1 MNFIKSFSKISIIAI
16 LTISLNA
23 CNKIDWDSKPIVSGK
38 ERARQNV
45 KEGRGISIGG
55 AFGGN
60 RETNFLFAS
69 SNPLWRASL
78 DTIDFMSISNVD
90 YAGGLIIT
98 DWYSEGNPQ
107 EAVKIIITF
116 LTNEVR
122 SDALKIDVRK
132 RDCKQ
137 NNQCIIKKVESD
149 LDNQI
154 KDKILKKAAIYKK
167 DLDKELKKR
176 RPKKVYPDP
185 ANTN

>member
-1 MNFIKSFSKISIIAI
+1 MNFIKFFSKISIIS
-16 LTISLNA
+16 LLVISLNS
-23 CNKIDWDSKPIVSGK
+23 CGKIDWDSKPVVSGK
-38 ERARQNV
+38 ERARKNV
-45 KEGRGISIGG
+45 QEGRGISVGG
-55 AFGGN
+55 AFGRN
-60 RETNFLFAS
+60 KETNFLFAS

-98 DWYSEGNPQ
+98 DWYSESNPQ
-107 EAVKIIITF
+107 EAVKITIIF

-122 SDALKIDVRK
+122 ADALKIDIRK
-132 RDCKQ
+132 RDCNQ

-167 DLDKELKKR
+167 DLDKKLKKR

-185 ANTN
+185 ASQ

>member
-1 MNFIKSFSKISIIAI
+1 MNLIKSFSKISLIS
-16 LTISLNA
+16 LLVISLNS
-23 CNKIDWDSKPIVSGK
+23 CSKIDWDSKPIVSGK
-38 ERARQNV
+38 ERARKNV
-45 KEGRGISIGG
+45 QEGRGISVGG
-55 AFGGN
+55 AFGRN
-60 RETNFLFAS
+60 KETNFLFAS

-90 YAGGLIIT
+90 YAGGLIIS
-98 DWYSEGNPQ
+98 DWYSESDPK
-107 EAVKIIITF
+107 EAVKITIIF

-122 SDALKIDVRK
+122 ADALKIDIRK
-132 RDCKQ
+132 RDCNQ

-167 DLDKELKKR
+167 DLDKKLKKR

-185 ANTN
+185 ASQ